1 MFSIIT
7 DKRYGMKNNRSFYS
21 APEIDIIRL
30 SGGGDIII
38 NSETDKNGDGIPDEY
53 QNPEEGPVF

>member
-1 MFSIIT
+1 
-7 DKRYGMKNNRSFYS
+7 MKNNRSFYS

>member
-1 MFSIIT
+1 
-7 DKRYGMKNNRSFYS
+7 MKNNRSFYS

-30 SGGGDIII
+30 SAGGDVLI
-38 NSETDKNGDGIPDEY
+38 NSETDKNGDGIPDEF